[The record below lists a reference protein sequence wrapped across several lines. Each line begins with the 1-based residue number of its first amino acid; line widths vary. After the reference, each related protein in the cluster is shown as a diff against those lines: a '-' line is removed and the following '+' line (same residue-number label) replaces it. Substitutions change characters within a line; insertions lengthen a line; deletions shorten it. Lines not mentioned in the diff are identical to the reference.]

1 MSCKEGW
8 ILWSPTATMA
18 SPPLPGL
25 LWAEEVK
32 ALSPGPPPT
41 VLQLGFLLVV
51 QPQVVVVLY
60 RFCQQTTYLWGLH
73 PVSKAPSEF
82 CQKGDRAA
90 SMHSK
95 GPPSKGHPHYIL
107 DPEVSTRAVVRPPGF
122 VHFLAHSE
130 GIGANCCYF
139 L

>member
-1 MSCKEGW
+1 MGGKECHTNTVSCKEGW
-8 ILWSPTATMA
+8 ILWSSTATMA

-73 PVSKAPSEF
+73 SVSKAPSEF

-90 SMHSK
+90 SLRGLHPK
-95 GPPSKGHPHYIL
+95 GIPTTSWIQKSALGLLCGLLGLFI
-107 DPEVSTRAVVRPPGF
+107 S
-122 VHFLAHSE
+122 
-130 GIGANCCYF
+130 
-139 L
+139 